1 MTATVIEFYNK
12 KAVLLRT
19 LTVTNPRKWA
29 MEHFIKHPHGY
40 LAIYHEGHL
49 RYCFTVDQVDAL
61 KLPK

>member
-1 MTATVIEFYNK
+1 MTTTVIELYNK

-19 LTVTNPRKWA
+19 LTVIDPRKWA
-29 MEHFIKHPHGY
+29 VQHLIRHPNGY
-40 LAIYHEGHL
+40 VAIYHEGHL